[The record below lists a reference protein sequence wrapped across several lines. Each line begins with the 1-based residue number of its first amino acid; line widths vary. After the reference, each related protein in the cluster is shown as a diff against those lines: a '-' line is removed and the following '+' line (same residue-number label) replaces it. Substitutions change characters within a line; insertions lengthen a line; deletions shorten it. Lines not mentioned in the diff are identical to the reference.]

1 MTAMPQADLDSDRD
15 PAAPIAAAI
24 QLSSVADRD
33 ANLATAAQLLRQ
45 AATAGA
51 ALAVLPENFA
61 FMGAKERD
69 KLAIAEADGQGPIQE
84 FLAATARELKLWIVA
99 GTVPL
104 AVPGDPGKVYAAC
117 LVYDAQ
123 GRRAAR
129 YDKIHLFD
137 VEVPGGD
144 RYRESATIARGALD
158 AVVVQTPVG
167 RLGLSVCYDLRFPE
181 LYRALAAQGAEVL
194 CVPAAFTAR
203 TGQAHWEPLLRAR
216 AIENQCFLLA
226 PGQHG
231 THAGGRSTH
240 GHSLILDPWGEILA
254 QQADGDGVVAAP
266 LPRERLEQV
275 RSSFPALTHRR
286 MGV

>member
-1 MTAMPQADLDSDRD
+1 MTATAPS
-15 PAAPIAAAI
+15 AAPIAAAI

-33 ANLATAAQLLRQ
+33 ANLASAGRLLRQ
-45 AATAGA
+45 AAEAGV

-61 FMGAKERD
+61 FMGARERD
-69 KLAIAEADGQGPIQE
+69 KLAIAEPDGQGVIQD
-84 FLAATARELKLWIVA
+84 FLASTARELKLWIVA

-104 AVPGDPGKVYAAC
+104 AVPGDTDKVYAAC

-137 VEVPGGD
+137 VEVPGGE
-144 RYRESATIARGALD
+144 RYRESATIARGGINP
-158 AVVVQTPVG
+158 VVVDTPIG

-181 LYRALAAQGAEVL
+181 LYRALAQQGAEAL

-203 TGQAHWEPLLRAR
+203 TGQVHWEPLLRAR
-216 AIENQCFLLA
+216 AIENQCFLIA

-231 THAGGRSTH
+231 THAGGRATH
-240 GHSLILDPWGEILA
+240 GHSLIIDPWGEILA
-254 QQADGDGVVAAP
+254 QQAAGDGVVAAP

-286 MGV
+286 MGL

>member
-1 MTAMPQADLDSDRD
+1 MNTSDS
-15 PAAPIAAAI
+15 AAPIAAAI

-33 ANLATAAQLLRQ
+33 ANLASAEKLLRQ
-45 AATAGA
+45 AAAAGV

-69 KLAIAEADGQGPIQE
+69 KLAIAEADGQGPIQD
-84 FLAATARELKLWIVA
+84 FLTSMARELKLWIVA

-104 AVPGDPGKVYAAC
+104 AVPGDADKVYAAC
-117 LVYDAQ
+117 LVYCPL
-123 GRRAAR
+123 GRRVAR

-137 VEVPGGD
+137 VEVPGGE
-144 RYRESATIARGALD
+144 RYRESATIARGGINP
-158 AVVVQTPVG
+158 VVVQTPIG
-167 RLGLSVCYDLRFPE
+167 KLGLSVCYDLRFPE
-181 LYRALAAQGAEVL
+181 LYRALAAQGAEAL

-203 TGQAHWEPLLRAR
+203 TGQAHWESLLRAR
-216 AIENQCFLLA
+216 AIENQCFLIA

-231 THAGGRSTH
+231 THAGGRATY

-254 QQADGDGVVAAP
+254 QQAEGDGVVAAP
-266 LPRERLEQV
+266 LPRQRLEQV

>member
-1 MTAMPQADLDSDRD
+1 MNT
-15 PAAPIAAAI
+15 PAAPLAAAI

-33 ANLATAAQLLRQ
+33 ANLAVAERLLRQ
-45 AATAGA
+45 AAAAGV
-51 ALAVLPENFA
+51 ALAILPENFA

-69 KLAIAEADGQGPIQE
+69 KLAIAESDGQGPIQH
-84 FLAATARELKLWIVA
+84 FLAAMALELKLWIVA

-104 AVPGDPGKVYAAC
+104 AVPGDADRVYAAC

-137 VEVPGGD
+137 VEVPGGE
-144 RYRESATIARGALD
+144 RYRESATIARGAIEP
-158 AVVVQTPVG
+158 VVVQTPIG
-167 RLGLSVCYDLRFPE
+167 KLGLSVCYDLRFPE

-203 TGQAHWEPLLRAR
+203 TGPPHWEPLLRAR
-216 AIENQCFLLA
+216 AIENQCFVIA

-231 THAGGRSTH
+231 SHAGGRTTH
-240 GHSLILDPWGEILA
+240 GHSLIVDPWGEILA
-254 QQADGDGVVAAP
+254 QQADGDGVIAAA
-266 LPRERLEQV
+266 LAQEGLQQV
-275 RSSFPALTHRR
+275 RASFPALTHRR
-286 MGV
+286 M

>member
-1 MTAMPQADLDSDRD
+1 MTTSD
-15 PAAPIAAAI
+15 APIGAAI
-24 QLSSVADRD
+24 QLASVADRD
-33 ANLATAAQLLRQ
+33 ANLAAAGRLLRR
-45 AATAGA
+45 AAAAGV
-51 ALAVLPENFA
+51 ALAVLPENFS
-61 FMGAKERD
+61 FMGVKERD
-69 KLAIAEADGQGPIQE
+69 KLAIAEPDGRGPIQD

-104 AVPGDPGKVYAAC
+104 QVPGDVDKIYAAC
-117 LVYDAQ
+117 LVYDAL

-137 VEVPGGD
+137 VEVPGGE
-144 RYRESATIARGALD
+144 RYRESATIAPGPITP
-158 AVVVQTPVG
+158 VVVQTPIG

-194 CVPAAFTAR
+194 CVPASFTAR
-203 TGQAHWEPLLRAR
+203 TGQAHWESLLRAR
-216 AIENQCFLLA
+216 AIENQCFLIA

-231 THAGGRSTH
+231 INPGGRATH

-254 QQADGDGVVAAP
+254 QQAEGDGVVAAP
-266 LPRERLEQV
+266 LPRQRLEQV

>member
-1 MTAMPQADLDSDRD
+1 MNT
-15 PAAPIAAAI
+15 PAAPLAAAI

-33 ANLATAAQLLRQ
+33 ANLAVAERLLRQ
-45 AATAGA
+45 AAAAGV
-51 ALAVLPENFA
+51 ALAILPENFA

-69 KLAIAEADGQGPIQE
+69 KLAIADSDGQGPIQH
-84 FLAATARELKLWIVA
+84 FLAAMALELKLWIVA

-104 AVPGDPGKVYAAC
+104 AVPGDADRVYAAC

-137 VEVPGGD
+137 VEVPGGE
-144 RYRESATIARGALD
+144 RYRESATIARGAIEP
-158 AVVVQTPVG
+158 VVVQTPIG
-167 RLGLSVCYDLRFPE
+167 KLGLSVCYDLRFPE

-203 TGQAHWEPLLRAR
+203 TGPPHWEPLLRAR
-216 AIENQCFLLA
+216 AIENQCFVIA

-231 THAGGRSTH
+231 SHAGGRTTH
-240 GHSLILDPWGEILA
+240 GHSLIVDPWGEILA
-254 QQADGDGVVAAP
+254 QQADGDGVIAAA
-266 LPRERLEQV
+266 LAQEGLQQV
-275 RSSFPALTHRR
+275 RASFPALTHRR
-286 MGV
+286 M

>member
-1 MTAMPQADLDSDRD
+1 MNT
-15 PAAPIAAAI
+15 PAAPLAAAI

-33 ANLATAAQLLRQ
+33 ANLAVAERLLRQ
-45 AATAGA
+45 AAAAGV
-51 ALAVLPENFA
+51 ALAILPENFA

-69 KLAIAEADGQGPIQE
+69 KLAIAESDGQGPIQH
-84 FLAATARELKLWIVA
+84 FLAAMALELKLWIVA

-104 AVPGDPGKVYAAC
+104 AVPGDADRVYAAC

-137 VEVPGGD
+137 VEVPGGE
-144 RYRESATIARGALD
+144 RYRESVTIARGAIEP
-158 AVVVQTPVG
+158 VVVQTPIG
-167 RLGLSVCYDLRFPE
+167 KLGLSVCYDLRFPE

-203 TGQAHWEPLLRAR
+203 TGPPHWEPLLRAR
-216 AIENQCFLLA
+216 AIENQCFVIA

-231 THAGGRSTH
+231 SHAGGRTTH
-240 GHSLILDPWGEILA
+240 GHSLIVDPWGEILA
-254 QQADGDGVVAAP
+254 QQADGDGVIAAA
-266 LPRERLEQV
+266 LAQERLQQV
-275 RSSFPALTHRR
+275 RASFPALTHRR
-286 MGV
+286 M

>member
-1 MTAMPQADLDSDRD
+1 MTETMTDMPD

-33 ANLATAAQLLRQ
+33 ANLATAGRLLRQ
-45 AATAGA
+45 AAAAGV
-51 ALAVLPENFA
+51 ALAILPENFA
-61 FMGAKERD
+61 FMGARERD
-69 KLAIAEADGQGPIQE
+69 KLALAEADGQGPIQD

-104 AVPGDPGKVYAAC
+104 AVPGDADKVYAAC

-158 AVVVQTPVG
+158 AVVVPTPVG
-167 RLGLSVCYDLRFPE
+167 KLGLSVCYDLRFPE

-216 AIENQCFLLA
+216 AIENQCFLIA

-231 THAGGRSTH
+231 SHAGGRATH

-254 QQADGDGVVAAP
+254 QQAEGDGVVAAP
-266 LPRERLEQV
+266 LGRQRLEQV
-275 RSSFPALTHRR
+275 RSSFPALMHRR

>member
-1 MTAMPQADLDSDRD
+1 MNT
-15 PAAPIAAAI
+15 PAAPLAAAI

-33 ANLATAAQLLRQ
+33 ANLAVAERLLRQ
-45 AATAGA
+45 AAAAGV
-51 ALAVLPENFA
+51 ALAILPENFA

-69 KLAIAEADGQGPIQE
+69 KLAIAESDGQGPIQH
-84 FLAATARELKLWIVA
+84 FLAAMALELKLWIVA

-104 AVPGDPGKVYAAC
+104 AVPGDADRVYAAC

-137 VEVPGGD
+137 VEVPGGE
-144 RYRESATIARGALD
+144 RYRESATIARGAIEP
-158 AVVVQTPVG
+158 VVVQTPIG
-167 RLGLSVCYDLRFPE
+167 KLGLSVCYDLRFPE

-203 TGQAHWEPLLRAR
+203 TGPPHWEPLLRAR
-216 AIENQCFLLA
+216 AIENQCFVIA

-231 THAGGRSTH
+231 SHAGGRTTH
-240 GHSLILDPWGEILA
+240 GHSLIVDPWGEILA
-254 QQADGDGVVAAP
+254 QQADGDGVIAAA
-266 LPRERLEQV
+266 LAQERLQQV
-275 RSSFPALTHRR
+275 RASFPALTHRR
-286 MGV
+286 M